1 MIVLEEITTRL
12 ASTEPGSD
20 RFGYNPAAHGVAGG
34 EMGQENHVVTSAARG
49 GRLNPSWSQVVATTM
64 RLWFQRHRGTAEGKE
79 LTARSRRLL
88 FALSA
93 IAAMAAG
100 ALITLAFTRDA
111 PKAASPQPSFAAH
124 NTSPTTLQIAAANR
138 TQAAAWI
145 ASQILPSAII
155 GCDSEM
161 CNSLQAAGVPAGR
174 LYEFQPTT
182 QDPLN
187 ATVVV
192 ATPAV
197 RALFGARLSSV
208 YAPLLIA
215 TFGTGAERVEVRGV
229 WPGGTAAFNDSLR
242 TDVSARIEAGD
253 QLLTNKNVHA
263 SPAAQAD
270 LKDGTVDPRLLVTLS
285 ALAAKMPVQLIIF
298 DDSSPGASAEV
309 PLRGAEIGA
318 SSASGL
324 SAIMGFLAAQR
335 SDYLPSKYTI
345 VRLKNGQSA
354 VAVQFDAPG
363 PLGLN
368 GT

>member
-1 MIVLEEITTRL
+1 
-12 ASTEPGSD
+12 
-20 RFGYNPAAHGVAGG
+20 
-34 EMGQENHVVTSAARG
+34 MGQENHVVTSAARG

-64 RLWFQRHRGTAEGKE
+64 RLWFERHRGTAEGKE

-88 FALSA
+88 VALSA

-100 ALITLAFTRDA
+100 ALITLAFTQAA
-111 PKAASPQPSFAAH
+111 PKAASPQPSYAA
-124 NTSPTTLQIAAANR
+124 NSPNTLQIAAANR

-145 ASQILPSAII
+145 ATQILPSAII
-155 GCDSEM
+155 GCDSAM
-161 CNSLQAAGVPAGR
+161 CSSLQAAGVPAGR

-182 QDPLN
+182 PDPLN

-197 RALFGARLSSV
+197 RAQFGPRLDSV

-215 TFGTGAERVEVRGV
+215 AFGTGGERVEVRGV
-229 WPGGTAAFNDSLR
+229 WPGGTAAFNASQR
-242 TDVSARIEAGD
+242 TDLSARIEAGD
-253 QLLTNKNVHA
+253 QLLTNKNVQA

-270 LKDGTVDPRLLVTLS
+270 LQDGNVDPRLLVTLS

-298 DDSSPGASAEV
+298 DDSSPGASAEE

-318 SSASGL
+318 APPSGL
-324 SAIMGFLAAQR
+324 SAIMGFIAAQR

-345 VRLKNGQSA
+345 VHLNNGQSA

>member
-1 MIVLEEITTRL
+1 LV
-12 ASTEPGSD
+12 
-20 RFGYNPAAHGVAGG
+20 YNPAAHGVAGG
-34 EMGQENHVVTSAARG
+34 EMGQENHVVTSAARDS
-49 GRLNPSWSQVVATTM
+49 RLNPSWSQVVATTM
-64 RLWFQRHRGTAEGKE
+64 RLWFVRHRRTAKGKE
-79 LTARSRRLL
+79 LTARSRRFV

-100 ALITLAFTRDA
+100 ALLTLAFTQGGQ
-111 PKAASPQPSFAAH
+111 KAASPQPSDPAH
-124 NTSPTTLQIAAANR
+124 NTTPTMLQIAAANR

-145 ASQILPSAII
+145 ANQVLPSAII

-182 QDPLN
+182 SDPLN

-197 RALFGARLSSV
+197 RAQFGSRLASV
-208 YAPLLIA
+208 YAPVLIA
-215 TFGTGAERVEVRGV
+215 TFGTGAERVDVRGV
-229 WPGGTAAFNDSLR
+229 WPGGTAAFNASLR
-242 TDVSARIEAGD
+242 TDLSARIEAGD

-263 SPAAQAD
+263 SPSAQAD
-270 LKDGTVDPRLLVTLS
+270 LRDGKVDPRLLVTLS

-318 SSASGL
+318 ASASGL

-345 VRLKNGQSA
+345 VQLQNGQSA

>member
-1 MIVLEEITTRL
+1 MGEE
-12 ASTEPGSD
+12 
-20 RFGYNPAAHGVAGG
+20 
-34 EMGQENHVVTSAARG
+34 TSAARDAQ
-49 GRLNPSWSQVVATTM
+49 LNPSWSHVVATTL
-64 RLWFQRHRGTAEGKE
+64 RLWFERHGRPGRGKQ
-79 LTARSRRLL
+79 LSARSRRLM

-93 IAAMAAG
+93 LAAMAAG
-100 ALITLAFTRDA
+100 ALVTLAFTQGGQ
-111 PKAASPQPSFAAH
+111 KAASPQPSYAAH
-124 NTSPTTLQIAAANR
+124 NTTPTTLQIAAANR
-138 TQAAAWI
+138 AQAAAWI
-145 ASQILPSAII
+145 AAQILPSAII
-155 GCDSEM
+155 GCDPEM
-161 CNSLQAAGVPAGR
+161 CSSLQAAGVSAGR

-182 QDPLN
+182 ADPLN

-197 RALFGARLSSV
+197 RAQFASRLASV

-215 TFGTGAERVEVRGV
+215 TFGTGPEHVDVRVVE
-229 WPGGTAAFNDSLR
+229 PGGTAAFNASLR
-242 TDVSARIEAGD
+242 TDLSARIEAGKE
-253 QLLTNKNVHA
+253 LLNNKNVHA
-263 SPAAQAD
+263 SPATRAD
-270 LKDGTVDPRLLVTLS
+270 LQAGMVDPRLLVTLS

-318 SSASGL
+318 ATASGL

-335 SDYLPSKYTI
+335 SDYLPSTYTI
-345 VRLKNGQSA
+345 VHLQDGQSA

>member
-1 MIVLEEITTRL
+1 
-12 ASTEPGSD
+12 
-20 RFGYNPAAHGVAGG
+20 
-34 EMGQENHVVTSAARG
+34 MGQENHVVTSAARG
-49 GRLNPSWSQVVATTM
+49 GRLDPSWSQVAVTTM
-64 RLWFQRHRGTAEGKE
+64 RLWFERHRRTAQGKE

-88 FALSA
+88 VALGA

-100 ALITLAFTRDA
+100 ALLTLAFTQDT
-111 PKAASPQPSFAAH
+111 PKAANPQPSYAAH
-124 NTSPTTLQIAAANR
+124 NTTPTMLQIATANR
-138 TQAAAWI
+138 ASAAAWI
-145 ASQILPSAII
+145 AQQILPSAII
-155 GCDSEM
+155 GCDSAM
-161 CNSLQAAGVPAGR
+161 CSSLQAAGVPAGR

-182 QDPLN
+182 PDPLN

-197 RALFGARLSSV
+197 RAQFGPRLDSV

-215 TFGTGAERVEVRGV
+215 AFGTGGERVEVRGV
-229 WPGGTAAFNDSLR
+229 WPGGTAAFNASQR
-242 TDVSARIEAGD
+242 TDLSARIEAGD
-253 QLLTNKNVHA
+253 QLLTNKNVQA

-270 LKDGTVDPRLLVTLS
+270 LQDGNVDPRLLVTLS

-298 DDSSPGASAEV
+298 DDSSPGASAEE

-318 SSASGL
+318 APPSGL
-324 SAIMGFLAAQR
+324 SAIMGFIAAQR

-345 VRLKNGQSA
+345 VHLNNGQSA

>member
-1 MIVLEEITTRL
+1 MIVLEEITTGL
-12 ASTEPGSD
+12 AAQDQDQTALV
-20 RFGYNPAAHGVAGG
+20 YNPAAHGVAGG

-49 GRLNPSWSQVVATTM
+49 SRLDPSWGQVAVTTV
-64 RLWFQRHRGTAEGKE
+64 RLWFQRHGRTAKGKQ
-79 LTARSRRLL
+79 LTARSRRLV

-93 IAAMAAG
+93 IAAMALG
-100 ALITLAFTRDA
+100 ALVTLAFTQA
-111 PKAASPQPSFAAH
+111 GQNAASPQPSYASH
-124 NTSPTTLQIAAANR
+124 NTTPTLLQIAAANR
-138 TQAAAWI
+138 AQAAAWI
-145 ASQILPSAII
+145 ADQILPSAII
-155 GCDSEM
+155 GCDTEM
-161 CNSLQAAGVPAGR
+161 CNSLQAAGVSAGR
-174 LYEFQPTT
+174 LYQFQPTT
-182 QDPLN
+182 PDPLN

-197 RALFGARLSSV
+197 RAQFGSRLESV

-215 TFGTGAERVEVRGV
+215 TFGTGAEQVQVRGV
-229 WPGGTAAFNDSLR
+229 WPGGTAAFNASLR
-242 TDVSARIEAGD
+242 TDLSARIEAGH
-253 QLLTNKNVHA
+253 QLLTNKNVQA
-263 SPAAQAD
+263 SPSARAD
-270 LKDGTVDPRLLVTLS
+270 LLAGQVDPRLLVTLS

-318 SSASGL
+318 ASASGL

-345 VRLKNGQSA
+345 VQLQNGQSA

>member
-1 MIVLEEITTRL
+1 
-12 ASTEPGSD
+12 
-20 RFGYNPAAHGVAGG
+20 
-34 EMGQENHVVTSAARG
+34 MGQENHVVTPGAGG
-49 GRLNPSWSQVVATTM
+49 GRLDPSWSQVVATTM
-64 RLWFQRHRGTAEGKE
+64 RLWFERHRLIARDKE
-79 LTARSRRLL
+79 LRARRRRLPL
-88 FALSA
+88 ALSA

-100 ALITLAFTRDA
+100 AFITLAFTQADA
-111 PKAASPQPSFAAH
+111 KPASPQPSYSAH
-124 NTSPTTLQIAAANR
+124 NTTPTTLQIAAANR
-138 TQAAAWI
+138 AQAATWI
-145 ASQILPSAII
+145 ANQILPSAII

-161 CNSLQAAGVPAGR
+161 CNSLQEAGVPAGR

-182 QDPLN
+182 QDPLA
-187 ATVVV
+187 ATVVI

-197 RALFGARLSSV
+197 RALFGSRLTSV

-229 WPGGTAAFNDSLR
+229 WPGGTAAFSASER
-242 TDVSARIEAGD
+242 TDLSARIEAGD

-263 SPAAQAD
+263 SPSAQVD
-270 LKDGTVDPRLLVTLS
+270 LRDGMVDPRLLVTLS
-285 ALAAKMPVQLIIF
+285 ALAAKMPVQLLIF
-298 DDSSPGASAEV
+298 DDSSPGASAEE

-318 SSASGL
+318 ASVSGL

-335 SDYLPSKYTI
+335 SDYLPTKYTI
-345 VRLKNGQSA
+345 VHLQNGQSA

>member
-1 MIVLEEITTRL
+1 LV
-12 ASTEPGSD
+12 D
-20 RFGYNPAAHGVAGG
+20 NPAAHGVAGG
-34 EMGQENHVVTSAARG
+34 EMGQENHVVTSAAGG
-49 GRLNPSWSQVVATTM
+49 GRLNPSWSHVVVTTM
-64 RLWFQRHRGTAEGKE
+64 RLWFERHRGTAQRKE
-79 LTARSRRLL
+79 LTVRSRRLL
-88 FALSA
+88 IALSA

-100 ALITLAFTRDA
+100 ALLTLAFTQDG
-111 PKAASPQPSFAAH
+111 PKAASPQPSYAA
-124 NTSPTTLQIAAANR
+124 NSPSMLQIAAANR
-138 TQAAAWI
+138 AQAAGWI
-145 ASQILPSAII
+145 ADQILPSAII

-161 CNSLQAAGVPAGR
+161 CSSLQAAGVSAGR

-182 QDPLN
+182 PDPLN

-197 RALFGARLSSV
+197 RAQFGSRLESV

-215 TFGTGAERVEVRGV
+215 TFGTGAEQVQVRGV
-229 WPGGTAAFNDSLR
+229 WPGGTAAFDASLR
-242 TDVSARIEAGD
+242 TDLSARIEAGV

-263 SPAAQAD
+263 SPSAQAD
-270 LKDGTVDPRLLVTLS
+270 LKDGRVDPRLLVTLS
-285 ALAAKMPVQLIIF
+285 ALAAKMPVQLIMF

-309 PLRGAEIGA
+309 PLRGADIGA
-318 SSASGL
+318 ASASGL

-345 VRLKNGQSA
+345 VQLQNGQSA

>member
-1 MIVLEEITTRL
+1 
-12 ASTEPGSD
+12 
-20 RFGYNPAAHGVAGG
+20 
-34 EMGQENHVVTSAARG
+34 MGQENHVVTPAGRG
-49 GRLNPSWSQVVATTM
+49 RRLNPSWSQVVVTTM
-64 RLWFQRHRGTAEGKE
+64 RLWFERHRGIAKGKE
-79 LTARSRRLL
+79 LTPRRRRLL

-100 ALITLAFTRDA
+100 ALITLAFTQDGQ
-111 PKAASPQPSFAAH
+111 KAASPQPGYANHNAAPA
-124 NTSPTTLQIAAANR
+124 SLQIAAANR
-138 TQAAAWI
+138 AQAAAWI
-145 ASQILPSAII
+145 ADQILPSAII

-197 RALFGARLSSV
+197 RALFGSRLASV

-215 TFGTGAERVEVRGV
+215 TFGTGAEQVQVRGV
-229 WPGGTAAFNDSLR
+229 WPGGTAAFNASLR
-242 TDVSARIEAGD
+242 TDLSARIEAGD
-253 QLLTNKNVHA
+253 QLLTNKNIHA
-263 SPAAQAD
+263 SPSAQAD
-270 LKDGTVDPRLLVTLS
+270 LRDGTVDPRLLVTLS
-285 ALAAKMPVQLIIF
+285 ALAAKMPVQLITF

-318 SSASGL
+318 ASASGL

-335 SDYLPSKYTI
+335 SDYLPTKYTI
-345 VRLKNGQSA
+345 VHLNKGQSA

>member
-1 MIVLEEITTRL
+1 MV
-12 ASTEPGSD
+12 D
-20 RFGYNPAAHGVAGG
+20 NPAAHGVAGG
-34 EMGQENHVVTSAARG
+34 EMGQENHVVASAARG
-49 GRLNPSWSQVVATTM
+49 SRLNPSWSHVVVTTM
-64 RLWFQRHRGTAEGKE
+64 RLWFERHRGSAQGRE

-88 FALSA
+88 IALSA

-100 ALITLAFTRDA
+100 ALITLAFTQDG
-111 PKAASPQPSFAAH
+111 PKAASPQPSYAAH
-124 NTSPTTLQIAAANR
+124 STPSTLQIAAANR
-138 TQAAAWI
+138 AQAAGWI
-145 ASQILPSAII
+145 AAQILPSAVI
-155 GCDSEM
+155 GCDSAM
-161 CNSLQAAGVPAGR
+161 CSSLQEAGVPAGR

-215 TFGTGAERVEVRGV
+215 AFGTGAERVEVRGV
-229 WPGGTAAFNDSLR
+229 WPGGTAAFDASLR
-242 TDVSARIEAGD
+242 TDLSARIEAGV

-263 SPAAQAD
+263 SPSAEAD
-270 LKDGTVDPRLLVTLS
+270 LRDGTVDPRLLVTLS

-324 SAIMGFLAAQR
+324 SAIMGFLAVQR
-335 SDYLPSKYTI
+335 SDYLPSKYTT
-345 VRLKNGQSA
+345 VQLQNGQSA
-354 VAVQFDAPG
+354 VAIQFDAPG

>member
-1 MIVLEEITTRL
+1 M
-12 ASTEPGSD
+12 
-20 RFGYNPAAHGVAGG
+20 
-34 EMGQENHVVTSAARG
+34 
-49 GRLNPSWSQVVATTM
+49 ATTM
-64 RLWFQRHRGTAEGKE
+64 RLWFQRHRGIAEGKE

-100 ALITLAFTRDA
+100 ALVTLVFTQNG
-111 PKAASPQPSFAAH
+111 PKAAAPQPSYAA
-124 NTSPTTLQIAAANR
+124 NTPNMLQTAAANR
-138 TQAAAWI
+138 AQAAAWI
-145 ASQILPSAII
+145 AQQILPSAII

-161 CNSLQAAGVPAGR
+161 CNSLQAAGVSAGR
-174 LYEFQPTT
+174 LYAFQPTT
-182 QDPLN
+182 QDPLD

-197 RALFGARLSSV
+197 RALFGSRLASV

-215 TFGTGAERVEVRGV
+215 TFGTGAEQVQIRGV
-229 WPGGTAAFNDSLR
+229 WPGGTAAFDASLR
-242 TDVSARIEAGD
+242 TDLSARIEAGD
-253 QLLTNKNVHA
+253 QLLSNKNVRA
-263 SPAAQAD
+263 SPSAQAD
-270 LKDGTVDPRLLVTLS
+270 LRDGTVDPRLLVTLS

-298 DDSSPGASAEV
+298 DDSSPGASAEE
-309 PLRGAEIGA
+309 PLRGGEIGA
-318 SSASGL
+318 ASASGL

-335 SDYLPSKYTI
+335 SDYLPTKYTT
-345 VRLKNGQSA
+345 VHLNNGQSA

>member
-1 MIVLEEITTRL
+1 MV
-12 ASTEPGSD
+12 
-20 RFGYNPAAHGVAGG
+20 YNPAAHGVAGG

-64 RLWFQRHRGTAEGKE
+64 RLWFRRHRPTAKGKE
-79 LTARSRRLL
+79 LTARSRRFLI
-88 FALSA
+88 ALSA

-100 ALITLAFTRDA
+100 ALVTLAFTQDGQ
-111 PKAASPQPSFAAH
+111 KAAAPRPSYANH
-124 NTSPTTLQIAAANR
+124 NTTPTMLQIAMANR
-138 TQAAAWI
+138 TRAAAWI
-145 ASQILPSAII
+145 AKQILPSAII

-161 CNSLQAAGVPAGR
+161 CNSLQAAGVSAGR

-182 QDPLN
+182 ADPLA

-197 RALFGARLSSV
+197 RAQFGSRLASV

-229 WPGGTAAFNDSLR
+229 WPGGTAAFNASLR
-242 TDVSARIEAGD
+242 TDLSARIEAGD

-263 SPAAQAD
+263 SPSAQAD
-270 LKDGTVDPRLLVTLS
+270 LRDGNVDPRLLVTLS

-324 SAIMGFLAAQR
+324 TAIMGFIAAQR
-335 SDYLPSKYTI
+335 SDYLPTKYTI
-345 VRLKNGQSA
+345 VHLQNGQSA

>member
-1 MIVLEEITTRL
+1 MIILEEITQGL
-12 ASTEPGSD
+12 AAQNQDQTAWV
-20 RFGYNPAAHGVAGG
+20 YNPAAHGVAGG
-34 EMGQENHVVTSAARG
+34 EMGQENHVVTPAAGG
-49 GRLNPSWSQVVATTM
+49 GRLDPAWSQVVVTTM
-64 RLWFQRHRGTAEGKE
+64 RLWFERHRGTAQGKK

-100 ALITLAFTRDA
+100 ALITLGFTQDGPR
-111 PKAASPQPSFAAH
+111 AASPQPNYAAH
-124 NTSPTTLQIAAANR
+124 NTTPTTLQIAAANR
-138 TQAAAWI
+138 AQAAAWI
-145 ASQILPSAII
+145 ANQILPSAII

-161 CNSLQAAGVPAGR
+161 CSSLQAAGVPAGR

-197 RALFGARLSSV
+197 RALFGSRLTSV

-215 TFGTGAERVEVRGV
+215 AFGTGAERVEVRGV
-229 WPGGTAAFNDSLR
+229 WPGGTAAFSASLR
-242 TDVSARIEAGD
+242 TDLSARIEAGD
-253 QLLTNKNVHA
+253 QLLTNKNVRA
-263 SPAAQAD
+263 SPPAQAD
-270 LKDGTVDPRLLVTLS
+270 LRDGMVDPRLLVTLS

-298 DDSSPGASAEV
+298 DDSSPGASAEE

-318 SSASGL
+318 ASASGL
-324 SAIMGFLAAQR
+324 SAIMGFIAAQR

-345 VRLKNGQSA
+345 VHLQNGQSA

>member
-1 MIVLEEITTRL
+1 MIVLEEITTGL
-12 ASTEPGSD
+12 AAQHQGSE
-20 RFGYNPAAHGVAGG
+20 RFGYNPAAHGVVGG
-34 EMGQENHVVTSAARG
+34 EMGQENHVVTSAARS
-49 GRLNPSWSQVVATTM
+49 GRLDPSWSQVVVTTM
-64 RLWFQRHRGTAEGKE
+64 RLWFERHRGTAKGKQ

-93 IAAMAAG
+93 IAAMAVG
-100 ALITLAFTRDA
+100 ALVTLAFTQNGE
-111 PKAASPQPSFAAH
+111 KTASPQPSYAAH
-124 NTSPTTLQIAAANR
+124 STPSMLQVAAANR
-138 TQAAAWI
+138 AQAATWI
-145 ASQILPSAII
+145 ADQILPSAVI

-161 CNSLQAAGVPAGR
+161 CNSLLAAGVPAGR

-197 RALFGARLSSV
+197 RALFGPRLSSV

-215 TFGTGAERVEVRGV
+215 TFGTGADRVEVRGV
-229 WPGGTAAFNDSLR
+229 WPGGTAAFNASLR

-263 SPAAQAD
+263 TPAAEAD
-270 LKDGTVDPRLLVTLS
+270 LKDGQVDPRLLVTLS
-285 ALAAKMPVQLIIF
+285 ALAAKMPVQLVIF

-318 SSASGL
+318 ASASGL
-324 SAIMGFLAAQR
+324 SAIMGFLAAQQ

-345 VRLKNGQSA
+345 VHLHNGQSA

>member
-1 MIVLEEITTRL
+1 
-12 ASTEPGSD
+12 
-20 RFGYNPAAHGVAGG
+20 
-34 EMGQENHVVTSAARG
+34 MGQENHVVTPDASG
-49 GRLNPSWSQVVATTM
+49 GRLNPSWSQVVTTTM
-64 RLWFQRHRGTAEGKE
+64 RLWFERHRGTAKGKQ

-100 ALITLAFTRDA
+100 ALITLAFTQDA
-111 PKAASPQPSFAAH
+111 PKGASAQPSFAA
-124 NTSPTTLQIAAANR
+124 NSPSTLQIAAANR

-145 ASQILPSAII
+145 AGQILPSAII

-182 QDPLN
+182 QDPLA

-229 WPGGTAAFNDSLR
+229 WPGGTAAFNASLK
-242 TDVSARIEAGD
+242 TDVSARIGAGD
-253 QLLTNKNVHA
+253 QLLTNKNVQA

-285 ALAAKMPVQLIIF
+285 ALAAKLPVQLIMF

-324 SAIMGFLAAQR
+324 STIMGFLAAQQ

-345 VRLKNGQSA
+345 VHLKNGQSA

>member
-1 MIVLEEITTRL
+1 MVVLEEITTRL
-12 ASTEPGSD
+12 AAQNQDQTALVD
-20 RFGYNPAAHGVAGG
+20 NPAAHGVAGG
-34 EMGQENHVVTSAARG
+34 EMGQENDVVTSAARG
-49 GRLNPSWSQVVATTM
+49 GRLDPSWAQVAVTTM
-64 RLWFQRHRGTAEGKE
+64 RLWFERHRHTAQGRE

-88 FALSA
+88 LALIA
-93 IAAMAAG
+93 ITAMALG
-100 ALITLAFTRDA
+100 ALVTLAFTHNGS
-111 PKAASPQPSFAAH
+111 KAAAPQPSYAAH
-124 NTSPTTLQIAAANR
+124 NTPSMLQVAAADR
-138 TQAAAWI
+138 AQAAGWI
-145 ASQILPSAII
+145 TQQILPSAII
-155 GCDSEM
+155 GCDPEM

-182 QDPLN
+182 PDPLN

-197 RALFGARLSSV
+197 RAQFGPRLSTV

-215 TFGTGAERVEVRGV
+215 AFGTGAERVEIRGV
-229 WPGGTAAFNDSLR
+229 WPGGTAAFDATLR
-242 TDVSARIEAGD
+242 TDMSARIEAGV

-263 SPAAQAD
+263 TPAARAE
-270 LKDGTVDPRLLVTLS
+270 LRDGQVDPRLLVTLS

-335 SDYLPSKYTI
+335 SDYLPSKYTT
-345 VRLKNGQSA
+345 VHLQDGQSA

>member
-1 MIVLEEITTRL
+1 MIVLEEITTPL
-12 ASTEPGSD
+12 AAQNQDQTA
-20 RFGYNPAAHGVAGG
+20 FGYNPAAHGVAGG
-34 EMGQENHVVTSAARG
+34 EMGQENHVGTPAARG
-49 GRLNPSWSQVVATTM
+49 SRLDPSWAQVAVTTM
-64 RLWFQRHRGTAEGKE
+64 RLWFERHRHTAKRRE
-79 LTARSRRLL
+79 LTARSRGLL

-93 IAAMAAG
+93 IAAMALG
-100 ALITLAFTRDA
+100 ALVTLAFTQNGQ
-111 PKAASPQPSFAAH
+111 KAVSPQPSYAAH
-124 NTSPTTLQIAAANR
+124 STPSMLQIAAANR
-138 TQAAAWI
+138 AQAAAWI
-145 ASQILPSAII
+145 AQQILPSAII

-182 QDPLN
+182 PDPLS

-197 RALFGARLSSV
+197 RAQFGSRLSSV
-208 YAPLLIA
+208 YAPMLIA

-229 WPGGTAAFNDSLR
+229 WPGGTAAFNASLR
-242 TDVSARIEAGD
+242 TDLSARIEAGD
-253 QLLTNKNVHA
+253 ELLTNKNVHA

-270 LKDGTVDPRLLVTLS
+270 LLHGQVDPRLLVTLS

-318 SSASGL
+318 AAASGL

-335 SDYLPSKYTI
+335 SDYLPSTYTI
-345 VRLKNGQSA
+345 VHLQDGQSA

>member
-1 MIVLEEITTRL
+1 LV
-12 ASTEPGSD
+12 
-20 RFGYNPAAHGVAGG
+20 YNPAAHGVAGG
-34 EMGQENHVVTSAARG
+34 EMGQENHVVTPTASG
-49 GRLNPSWSQVVATTM
+49 GRLDPSWSQVVVTTM
-64 RLWFQRHRGTAEGKE
+64 RLWFQRHRGTAKGKE
-79 LTARSRRLL
+79 VTARSRRLV

-93 IAAMAAG
+93 VAAMAVG
-100 ALITLAFTRDA
+100 ALVTLAFTQDGQ
-111 PKAASPQPSFAAH
+111 KAASPQPSYAAH
-124 NTSPTTLQIAAANR
+124 NTTATTLQIAAANR
-138 TQAAAWI
+138 AQAATWI
-145 ASQILPSAII
+145 ALQILPSAII
-155 GCDSEM
+155 GCDSAM
-161 CNSLQAAGVPAGR
+161 CGSLTAAGVPAGR

-182 QDPLN
+182 SDPLS

-197 RALFGARLSSV
+197 RALFGARLASV

-215 TFGTGAERVEVRGV
+215 TFGTGPEQVQVRGV
-229 WPGGTAAFNDSLR
+229 WPGGTAAFNNSLR
-242 TDVSARIEAGD
+242 TDLSARIEAGD

-263 SPAAQAD
+263 SPSAQAD
-270 LKDGTVDPRLLVTLS
+270 LRDGKVDPRLLVTLS

-318 SSASGL
+318 ASASGL

-335 SDYLPSKYTI
+335 SDYLPSKYTT
-345 VRLKNGQSA
+345 VHLQNGQSA

>member
-1 MIVLEEITTRL
+1 LV
-12 ASTEPGSD
+12 D
-20 RFGYNPAAHGVAGG
+20 NPAAHGVAGG
-34 EMGQENHVVTSAARG
+34 EMGQENHIVTSAAGG
-49 GRLNPSWSQVVATTM
+49 GRLNPSWSQVVVTTM
-64 RLWFQRHRGTAEGKE
+64 RLWFQRHRGTAQGKK

-88 FALSA
+88 IALSA
-93 IAAMAAG
+93 ITAMAAG
-100 ALITLAFTRDA
+100 ALITLAFTQDG
-111 PKAASPQPSFAAH
+111 PKAASPQPSYAAH
-124 NTSPTTLQIAAANR
+124 STPSMLQIAAANR
-138 TQAAAWI
+138 AQAAGWI
-145 ASQILPSAII
+145 ADQILPSAVI
-155 GCDSEM
+155 GCDSAM
-161 CNSLQAAGVPAGR
+161 CSSLQAAGVPAGR

-182 QDPLN
+182 QDPLD

-215 TFGTGAERVEVRGV
+215 AFGTGAEQVQVRGV
-229 WPGGTAAFNDSLR
+229 WPGGTAAFDASLR
-242 TDVSARIEAGD
+242 TDLSARIEAGD

-263 SPAAQAD
+263 SPSAQAD
-270 LKDGTVDPRLLVTLS
+270 LKGGNVDPRLLVTLS
-285 ALAAKMPVQLIIF
+285 ALAAKMPVQLIMF
-298 DDSSPGASAEV
+298 GDSSPGASAEV

-318 SSASGL
+318 ASASGL

-345 VRLKNGQSA
+345 VHLNNGQSA

>member
-1 MIVLEEITTRL
+1 
-12 ASTEPGSD
+12 
-20 RFGYNPAAHGVAGG
+20 
-34 EMGQENHVVTSAARG
+34 MGQENHVVTSAARG

-64 RLWFQRHRGTAEGKE
+64 RLWFERHRGTAKGKE

-100 ALITLAFTRDA
+100 VLVTLAFTQDA
-111 PKAASPQPSFAAH
+111 PRAASPQPSYAA
-124 NTSPTTLQIAAANR
+124 NSPNTLQIAAANR
-138 TQAAAWI
+138 TQAAGWI

-161 CNSLQAAGVPAGR
+161 CSSLEAAGVPAGR

-215 TFGTGAERVEVRGV
+215 TFGTGAERVEIRGV
-229 WPGGTAAFNDSLR
+229 WPGGTAAFNGSLR

-253 QLLTNKNVHA
+253 QLLTNTNVHA

-270 LKDGTVDPRLLVTLS
+270 LKDGMVDPRLLVTLS

-298 DDSSPGASAEV
+298 DDSSPGASAEE

-345 VRLKNGQSA
+345 VHLKNGQSA